1 MMMLAVSNLMSS
13 AVMTG
18 VACALSPASCRTPSR
33 NPCMVRVAATRY
45 RNEPY
50 GFRVLPPSP
59 MSAAAL
65 EAAAAPVAPVA
76 AAAYVMPASFAP
88 APMTPA
94 PTSAA
99 AAFTAVSAS
108 RRPAPVTPVAAP
120 VAARAVHAA
129 AAPAAAAATRYAY
142 VDFKYES
149 KTFVAPFKI
158 AVGDVVVVEGDRGE
172 NIGTVAEITTE
183 APAYAVPC
191 KVVRRATARDLE
203 QLAAQREK
211 EAAAVKL
218 CQAAVESLGLRATV
232 VDCEYQFDLNKLQ
245 IFVRRATRNAFVD
258 FRKLQ
263 RGLFRDFRC
272 RIWLSYMDEVEEA
285 RAAPRFQ

>member
-1 MMMLAVSNLMSS
+1 MMLAVSALMSS
-13 AVMTG
+13 AFTN

-33 NPCMVRVAATRY
+33 NPCMVRVQETRY

-59 MSAAAL
+59 MAVCAL
-65 EAAAAPVAPVA
+65 EAAVASAAP
-76 AAAYVMPASFAP
+76 
-88 APMTPA
+88 T
-94 PTSAA
+94 
-99 AAFTAVSAS
+99 AFTAVSAT
-108 RRPAPVTPVAAP
+108 RRPAPVAAATFVSPVAP
-120 VAARAVHAA
+120 VAQSP
-129 AAPAAAAATRYAY
+129 AAPARAAALTRYAF

-158 AVGDVVVVEGDRGE
+158 AAGDVVVVEGDRGE
-172 NIGTVAEITTE
+172 NIGTVAGITTE
-183 APAYAVPC
+183 APAYDVPC

-203 QLAAQREK
+203 QLQAQRAK
-211 EAAAVKL
+211 EEAAVKA

-232 VDCEYQFDLNKLQ
+232 ADCEYQFDLNKLT
-245 IFVRRATRNAFVD
+245 IFVRRASRNAFVD

-272 RIWLSYMDEVEEA
+272 RIWLSYMDEVEAA
-285 RAAPRFQ
+285 RAVPRCQ